1 MGNNLDK
8 LGVRYQDHNIELCS
22 DRLKG
27 KTCSCVSA
35 GEFGILAGHNLFH
48 GMHVPTQ
55 ERCLDE
61 SRNSA
66 RPWPCE
72 LVWEPGKVKNCTAW
86 SQTLRFINSTCR
98 I

>member
-1 MGNNLDK
+1 LGNNLDK

-35 GEFGILAGHNLFH
+35 GEFGILTVHNLFH

-55 ERCLDE
+55 E
-61 SRNSA
+61 
-66 RPWPCE
+66 
-72 LVWEPGKVKNCTAW
+72 
-86 SQTLRFINSTCR
+86 
-98 I
+98 